1 MQSWATDNNAQWNHY
16 FKYVSTNRAVFDVK
30 DGKVSP
36 WLILNCASGK
46 SMLGNFRDDQLS
58 AIGNVIDPQVWVK
71 KFKNQKFDMELVR
84 TIVKESS
91 L

>member
-1 MQSWATDNNAQWNHY
+1 
-16 FKYVSTNRAVFDVK
+16 VFDIK

-46 SMLGNFRDDQLS
+46 EMLANFRDDQLS
-58 AIGNVIDPQVWVK
+58 AIGNIIDPQVWVK
-71 KFKNQKFDMELVR
+71 KFKNQKFDLELVR
-84 TIVKESS
+84 TVVKEAN

>member
-1 MQSWATDNNAQWNHY
+1 MAKDNNPNSNK
-16 FKYVSTNRAVFDVK
+16 F
-30 DGKVSP
+30 KVSP
-36 WLILNCASGK
+36 WLILNCTTGK
-46 SMLGNFRDDQLS
+46 DMLANFRDDQLS
-58 AIGNVIDPQVWVK
+58 AISNVIDPQVWVK